1 MDRILSTM
9 ETKNTAP
16 LERGRPVAAISSES
30 AYEDSWYRVLKRLS
44 EEGGSDDAYVGGD
57 DGRSR

>member
-1 MDRILSTM
+1 M